1 MPLWGRRLLQLPLMI
16 MNKIYGT
23 NFTTEELEALNKK
36 HFEFLNE
43 IGAVYFDGFGVAGKP
58 KFSLTN

>member
-1 MPLWGRRLLQLPLMI
+1 